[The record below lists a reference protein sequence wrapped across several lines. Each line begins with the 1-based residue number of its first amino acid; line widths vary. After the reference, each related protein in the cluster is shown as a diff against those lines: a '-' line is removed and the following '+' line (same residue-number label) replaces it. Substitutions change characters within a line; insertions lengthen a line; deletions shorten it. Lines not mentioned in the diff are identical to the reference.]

1 MDNIKVLVVDDSPT
15 IRQVLVSMLQDEP
28 GFQVVGQA
36 QDGIEAVQLAAR
48 LRPDVITMDIRMPR
62 MDGLQATRQIM
73 GSTPTPIVVVAASIY
88 DEDLNIA
95 FNAVAAGA
103 LTVVEKPKGITPAD
117 FEAVRSQLVT
127 TIRLMADVPVVT
139 IWPDRQRP
147 APVRTPEAE
156 FELIAIAA
164 STGGPG
170 VLRQILSALPGDL
183 SVPVVITQHITQ
195 GFVQGF
201 ANWLDGATE
210 LEVAVAQH
218 QEQIAPGR
226 ALIAPDDVHMTVT
239 ADGTTMLDRSPP
251 IKGLRPSATLLF
263 ESVARS
269 YGHTAVGVV
278 LTGMGEDGATGLEE
292 LHRAGGLVIAQDQ
305 ESCVVFG
312 MPKAAID
319 LGVVDHV
326 LLPDEISAM
335 LVQIDQRNRSK
346 RAALPAQQGT
356 LAQIE

>member
-1 MDNIKVLVVDDSPT
+1 
-15 IRQVLVSMLQDEP
+15 
-28 GFQVVGQA
+28 
-36 QDGIEAVQLAAR
+36 
-48 LRPDVITMDIRMPR
+48 
-62 MDGLQATRQIM
+62 
-73 GSTPTPIVVVAASIY
+73 
-88 DEDLNIA
+88 
-95 FNAVAAGA
+95 
-103 LTVVEKPKGITPAD
+103 
-117 FEAVRSQLVT
+117 
-127 TIRLMADVPVVT
+127 
-139 IWPDRQRP
+139 
-147 APVRTPEAE
+147 
-156 FELIAIAA
+156 
-164 STGGPG
+164 
-170 VLRQILSALPGDL
+170 
-183 SVPVVITQHITQ
+183 
-195 GFVQGF
+195 VQGF

-218 QEQIAPGR
+218 QEQNAPGR

-335 LVQIDQRNRSK
+335 LVQIDQRNISK